1 MINSEELKNY
11 DRDTL
16 LNMVHDQLNEVYDL
30 IEQINDNTQYQV
42 SSMVMF
48 AIHESDLRKAK
59 DLSGISTLDGR
70 PQMLAIAMRGDR
82 KLMPFIDTF
91 NEMQQY
97 DPNSFTQQAVDN
109 D

>member
-82 KLMPFIDTF
+82 KIMPFIDAF

>member
-16 LNMVHDQLNEVYDL
+16 LNMVHDQLDEVYDL

-97 DPNSFTQQAVDN
+97 DPNSFIQQAVDN

>member
-1 MINSEELKNY
+1 
-11 DRDTL
+11 
-16 LNMVHDQLNEVYDL
+16 MVHDQLDEVYDL

-42 SSMVMF
+42 SMVMF
-48 AIHESDLRKAK
+48 AIHERDLRKAK

-97 DPNSFTQQAVDN
+97 DPNSFTRKQ
-109 D
+109 

>member
-30 IEQINDNTQYQV
+30 VEQINDNTQYQV

-82 KLMPFIDTF
+82 KIMPFIDAF

-97 DPNSFTQQAVDN
+97 DSNSFTQQAVDN

>member
-30 IEQINDNTQYQV
+30 VEQINDNTQYQV

-59 DLSGISTLDGR
+59 DLSGISMLDGR

>member
-1 MINSEELKNY
+1 MINSEELKNH
-11 DRDTL
+11 DCDTL

-30 IEQINDNTQYQV
+30 VEQINDNTQYQV

>member
-30 IEQINDNTQYQV
+30 VEQINDNTQYQV
-42 SSMVMF
+42 SSIVMF

>member
-11 DRDTL
+11 DCDTL

-30 IEQINDNTQYQV
+30 VEQINDNTQYQV

>member
-30 IEQINDNTQYQV
+30 VEQINDNTQYQV